1 MDGEKTTHD
10 LLLEEIETY
19 FIENENFTN
28 NGVKAAGDSARKALL
43 NISKLCKTRRQE
55 IQDAKSR

>member
-1 MDGEKTTHD
+1 MGDEKTTHEQ
-10 LLLEEIETY
+10 LLHEIETY

-28 NGVKAAGDSARKALL
+28 NGVKAAGDRARKALL

-55 IQDAKSR
+55 IQDAKSK